1 MAYGTLRVEFMERL
15 SREDLDNKGKMK
27 VISVLIL

>member
-1 MAYGTLRVEFMERL
+1 MAYGTLGAEFMESV

>member
-1 MAYGTLRVEFMERL
+1 MAYGTLGAEFMERV

-27 VISVLIL
+27 VISALIL